1 MASIPNPLVKWTI
14 LLAAFLLTPIA
25 MADHPGVEQGVSLHN
40 PILANLVHRLP
51 DVQNSFNEWNAAYP
65 EYVDTM
71 TIGSSLTGLP
81 LEAIRIT
88 DESVPFTESGLQ
100 NGEKIRVYLDG
111 GHHGNEFLG
120 VDIVMYYLES
130 ILDAKESPEMASF
143 LATHEIYATPIVNP
157 EGNLLDTRKNG
168 NQVDVNRNY
177 GFMWGGGGSG
187 DLIIDLNYRG
197 SAPFSEPEAQANA
210 DFGREIRPD
219 LWITMHTGVAEFYW
233 PWGWTNDPAP
243 DAAFFETLEGPFEN
257 ATNGR
262 VAAMQ
267 SAELYIAA
275 GATDD
280 WAYAELGMPAFTYEV
295 HEDQFVPVYGS
306 AVSTELEEQ
315 LAGLDFMVK
324 NAAKIG
330 GWADLHVIDGDFHV
344 YNAGWGPMVNITV
357 NAGGKIF
364 EYAELA
370 ADEMIEFDGI
380 PAEEIEVSYQ
390 SLRIQSAPTRTS
402 TFSTDLP
409 VMAENQ
415 ETPFVFPLLAL
426 LAFVVVRRLK

>member
-1 MASIPNPLVKWTI
+1 MKWTI
-14 LLAAFLLTPIA
+14 LLAALLLAPTG
-25 MADHPGVEQGVSLHN
+25 MADHPGVEQGLALQD
-40 PILANLVHRLP
+40 PLLANLVHRLP
-51 DVQNSFNEWNAAYP
+51 DVQSSFTAWETAYP
-65 EYVDTM
+65 EFVETM
-71 TIGSSLTGLP
+71 QIGASVTGLP
-81 LEAIRIT
+81 LESIKIT
-88 DESVPFTESGLQ
+88 DESVPFDQSGLQ

-120 VDIVMYYLES
+120 VDIVMFYLES
-130 ILDAKESPEMASF
+130 LLDNRDEAQMATF
-143 LATHEIYATPIVNP
+143 LATHEVYATPIVNP
-157 EGNLLDTRKNG
+157 EGNSLDTRKNA

-177 GFMWGGGGSG
+177 GFMWGGGGSS
-187 DLIIDLNYRG
+187 DLIADLNYRG
-197 SAPFSEPEAQANA
+197 SAPFSEPEVQANA
-210 DFGREIRPD
+210 EFGRDIRPD

-233 PWGWTNDPAP
+233 PWGWTSEPAP

-306 AVSTELEEQ
+306 AISSELEEQ
-315 LAGLDFMVK
+315 IAGLDFMVM
-324 NAAKIG
+324 NAEKIG
-330 GWADLHVIDGDFHV
+330 GWADLHVIDGNFHV

-357 NAGGKIF
+357 NAGGAMY

-370 ADEMIEFDGI
+370 ANKMIEFEGI
-380 PAEEIEVSYQ
+380 PAEEIEVTYQ
-390 SLRIQSAPTRTS
+390 SMRIATAPQRTS
-402 TFSTDLP
+402 LFASTDIATTP
-409 VMAENQ
+409 EVQ
-415 ETPFVFPLLAL
+415 ETPFMFPALAL
-426 LAFVVVRRLK
+426 LAFALLRRLK